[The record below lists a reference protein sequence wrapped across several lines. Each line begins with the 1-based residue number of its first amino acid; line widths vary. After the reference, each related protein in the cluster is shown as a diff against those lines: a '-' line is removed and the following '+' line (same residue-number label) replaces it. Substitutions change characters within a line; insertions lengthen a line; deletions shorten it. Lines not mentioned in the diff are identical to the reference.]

1 MDRELKDEKAKIM
14 EKILGSSGF
23 TNWKCRICSTI
34 MKKKPLLRDLV
45 EIHMKNYVFK
55 CPHCRITQNQ
65 GKNLWNH
72 IHKRH
77 NDENVLLKQELISKS
92 LVRIEC

>member
-1 MDRELKDEKAKIM
+1 MLYSHAEETFI
-14 EKILGSSGF
+14 
-23 TNWKCRICSTI
+23 
-34 MKKKPLLRDLV
+34 RDLV

-55 CPHCRITQNQ
+55 CPHCGIAQNQ

-72 IHKRH
+72 IQKRH